1 MKKLSKLTALLLA
14 AVMALSL
21 AACSNPGAENSKPP
35 ETKGSQGEPAGGK
48 YTVGICQQDQH
59 PALDAATQGFKDA
72 LVEKLGQDGVA
83 FKEGNASGDT
93 ANCPTIINGFLS
105 ENVDLILANATG
117 SLQAAHSATADIPIL
132 GTSVT
137 DYATALEPELYDA
150 MPSYVRVLQENG
162 YHTTAFHAHTDALYN
177 RDQNY
182 PHLGFDQVLFYDPF
196 LEGATF
202 EGGFF
207 DDDSAADVIISLFE
221 ENRSQPLF
229 LYTMTMQNH
238 QTYHAGRYPENRVEV
253 SSPLLTAEELE
264 GVTCYVN
271 GLYDADRMLGKL
283 VDYFSAVDEPVL
295 LVFAGDHPPSLPLSQ
310 EETVY
315 TRLGVAPSIT
325 SAQWSAE
332 DYKNMMV
339 TDYLIWSNYLDGEG
353 QVPNS
358 TMSMGATVLELS
370 GVRNTPFF
378 AWMNQIR
385 RETMLFHARI
395 LTLDPSGQVVSGDEP
410 AIRAFRTAYTDVIY
424 DTLYGRHYLGGA
436 VNRVRDP

>member
-1 MKKLSKLTALLLA
+1 MVIDTH
-14 AVMALSL
+14 
-21 AACSNPGAENSKPP
+21 
-35 ETKGSQGEPAGGK
+35 
-48 YTVGICQQDQH
+48 IH
-59 PALDAATQGFKDA
+59 PALFAPICGDDARFQARCDEMNYHLMKPSPLELLKKQYA
-72 LVEKLGQDGVA
+72 L
-83 FKEGNASGDT
+83 
-93 ANCPTIINGFLS
+93 
-105 ENVDLILANATG
+105 
-117 SLQAAHSATADIPIL
+117 ADIQRVVLLPEDCSCETGVPAISNDDIARL
-132 GTSVT
+132 
-137 DYATALEPELYDA
+137 TALEPELYDA
-150 MPSYVRVLQENG
+150 MPSYVRVLKENG
-162 YHTTAFHAHTDALYN
+162 YRTISFHGHTAELYN
-177 RDQNY
+177 RDRNY
-182 PHLGFDQVLFYDPF
+182 PHLGFDQVLFQDAF
-196 LEGATF
+196 AEGATYA
-202 EGGFF
+202 GGYF
-207 DDDSAADVIISLFE
+207 DDDSSANAIISLFE
-221 ENRSQPLF
+221 ENRGGPVYI
-229 LYTMTMQNH
+229 YTMTMQNH

-378 AWMNQIR
+378 AWLNQLR